1 MRMLGT
7 ARVVPA
13 PGRPR
18 YPRLWRLVN
27 EANKGRY
34 DQYQAKTSHKIP
46 VVVIT
51 PDPLP
56 PSERA
61 PG

>member
-1 MRMLGT
+1 MRMLGA
-7 ARVVPA
+7 ARVVPPDD
-13 PGRPR
+13 PG

-27 EANKGRY
+27 EANRGRY
-34 DQYQAKTSHKIP
+34 DQYQARTSRKIP

-51 PDPLP
+51 PDPPP